1 MNDSVLDQ
9 FRAIVTAD
17 SQEQPAE
24 QQPEPSEEESATLE
38 DTELEEVSDVESVEG
53 VEEVEDES
61 ESDDSFEELEVYE
74 LGDGQYSEDEIL
86 SWKDNGLR
94 QSDYTKKTQELAE
107 QRKAFEAER
116 DAERKKLSALTQKV
130 RDLVKVKGEWEAD
143 ENGIPLHDE
152 DMPAY
157 QRAQAQQSR
166 VNALL
171 DEAMSSSVTAPSQE
185 TINREFSR
193 LVEHIPE
200 WTDASKRAED
210 YGVINEYL
218 SSLGFEGEFS
228 NIIDNRYYRLFR
240 DAAMGR
246 KLKEQGS
253 EIKDKQVKKAP
264 KIVKPKKANQP
275 ARKTKAQQARDK
287 FRKSGGRDRDA
298 GKEVF
303 KQFV

>member
-107 QRKAFEAER
+107 QRKAHYEANK
-116 DAERKKLSALTQKV
+116 DSIV
-130 RDLVKVKGEWEAD
+130 
-143 ENGIPLHDE
+143 
-152 DMPAY
+152 
-157 QRAQAQQSR
+157 
-166 VNALL
+166 
-171 DEAMSSSVTAPSQE
+171 
-185 TINREFSR
+185 
-193 LVEHIPE
+193 VE
-200 WTDASKRAED
+200 
-210 YGVINEYL
+210 
-218 SSLGFEGEFS
+218 
-228 NIIDNRYYRLFR
+228 
-240 DAAMGR
+240 
-246 KLKEQGS
+246 
-253 EIKDKQVKKAP
+253 
-264 KIVKPKKANQP
+264 
-275 ARKTKAQQARDK
+275 
-287 FRKSGGRDRDA
+287 
-298 GKEVF
+298 
-303 KQFV
+303 